1 MVKIKICGIT
11 SLKDALLC
19 IKEGVDFLGFVTEY
33 PVAVPWN
40 LSREKA
46 QELIQKVKDRVNTVV
61 VTSGDVSKIL
71 EITYFTRPHF
81 LQLHGKESLI
91 DIQRITK
98 KLKERDIKVIKALS
112 IDNKTYQ
119 AFFEIENPL
128 KAAKALEKVGI
139 FALTIDSKTDVMPA
153 GTGIPLRWEL
163 AKKIKES
170 ISLPLILAGGLS
182 SVNVKRAIKI
192 VKPFAVDVLSG
203 VETNFKKDPQKVS
216 SFIKEVKII
225 EGAMLSISPS
235 TLRCSPLKYYMTR
248 ANEVKNGI

>member
-33 PVAVPWN
+33 PIAVPWN

-46 QELIQKVKDRVNTVV
+46 RDLIQEVKNKVNTVV
-61 VTSGDVSKIL
+61 VTSGDISKIL
-71 EITYFTRPHF
+71 EIAQFTNPHF
-81 LQLHGKESLI
+81 LQLHGKESLM
-91 DIQRITK
+91 DIERIAN
-98 KLKERDIKVIKALS
+98 KLKKRNIKVIKALS
-112 IDNKTYQ
+112 LNNKTYQ
-119 AFFEIENPL
+119 SFFEIKNPL

-153 GTGIPLRWEL
+153 GTGIPLNWEL
-163 AKKIKES
+163 AKKIKEN

-182 SVNVKRAIKI
+182 SINVERAIKI
-192 VKPFAVDVLSG
+192 VEPFAVDVLSG

-216 SFIKEVKII
+216 SFVKEVLHENPFIK
-225 EGAMLSISPS
+225 
-235 TLRCSPLKYYMTR
+235 
-248 ANEVKNGI
+248 

>member
-19 IKEGVDFLGFVTEY
+19 IREGVDFLGFVTEY
-33 PVAVPWN
+33 PISVPWN

-46 QELIQKVKDRVNTVV
+46 RDFIIRTKDKVSTVV

-71 EITYFTRPHF
+71 EIARFTSPHF
-81 LQLHGKESLI
+81 IQLHGKESLI
-91 DIQRITK
+91 DIEKITK

-112 IDNKTYQ
+112 LNNKTFQ
-119 AFFEIENPL
+119 AFFEISDPL
-128 KAAKALEKVGI
+128 KAAKALEKLEI

-153 GTGIPLRWEL
+153 GTGVLLNWEL
-163 AKKIKES
+163 AKKIKKD

-182 SVNVKRAIKI
+182 SANVKRAVKI

-216 SFIKEVKII
+216 NFIKEVK
-225 EGAMLSISPS
+225 G
-235 TLRCSPLKYYMTR
+235 
-248 ANEVKNGI
+248 NEVKNGI